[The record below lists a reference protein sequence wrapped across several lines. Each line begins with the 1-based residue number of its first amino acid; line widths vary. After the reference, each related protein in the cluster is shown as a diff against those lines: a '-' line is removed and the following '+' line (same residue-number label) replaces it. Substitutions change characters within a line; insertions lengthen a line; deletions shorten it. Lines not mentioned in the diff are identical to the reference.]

1 MCEPVF
7 VPACSAT
14 ILPCKSITCKVKLP
28 EFLQQKLKAKKGK
41 AYEIPADFAGYSSI
55 DNLRFENYEYNEK
68 DGIYKGEHDGAH
80 FYTIG
85 QRKGIGIGGSIL
97 PLFVIKTDTEKN
109 IIYLGQGENHP
120 GLFRSNLKIENNDIH
135 WINSSQKM
143 NIGEERKY
151 MVRIRYRQDLTP
163 ATLQQKEDGLYIHFE
178 EAQRAVASGQF
189 AAWYEGNVL
198 VGSGVIG

>member
-1 MCEPVF
+1 M
-7 VPACSAT
+7 
-14 ILPCKSITCKVKLP
+14 
-28 EFLQQKLKAKKGK
+28 
-41 AYEIPADFAGYSSI
+41 
-55 DNLRFENYEYNEK
+55 
-68 DGIYKGEHDGAH
+68 
-80 FYTIG
+80 
-85 QRKGIGIGGSIL
+85 
-97 PLFVIKTDTEKN
+97 IKTDTEKN

-143 NIGEERKY
+143 NSGEERKY
-151 MVRIRYRQDLTP
+151 MVRIRYRQDLTT
-163 ATLQQKEDGLYIHFE
+163 ATLQQKEDGLYLHFK